1 MLDYLMQDFVCE
13 IVDVDGQDLFAKC
26 GFQMIEIFRVLNDTM
41 FESFLGILA
50 SGSKKYINFVVMN

>member
-26 GFQMIEIFRVLNDTM
+26 GFQMIEILWVLDSTV
-41 FESFLGILA
+41 FESSLGI
-50 SGSKKYINFVVMN
+50 